1 MSIFI
6 GVLGVVTLISAGDL
20 LITKLEQDIQEDELA
35 MTRSTVQLP
44 NLALAQSVDNAAV
57 LERIAQLEGV
67 TVVEGRAVNEVNYR
81 KAGAEDFETGVLAT
95 NFEPFSESQL
105 EPVRLVEGRFPQNTP
120 DTERIEIAIDRRFA
134 EAQGLAI
141 GDVLE
146 LRLLRPTEQPL
157 GDAVEVPTTRDVP
170 VVEAEIVGIAFQAYG
185 YPADLGSGDR
195 LMFATFDDSAYVLNS
210 RALTLIYARYETF
223 EQAEAGLADFRAA
236 IAETPYFDLFT
247 QAENPAENAQIEQT
261 RGTNNALV
269 ALAMIALVV
278 SGFLVVNVLTAIV
291 SEQRRQIG
299 AMKAIGANG
308 LDNFYIYAG
317 IAVAYGVIGVV
328 PGVLLGIPAGYVAA
342 QQLAAQNNTFI
353 DEFSLSW
360 QAVVAGAIIGLLVP
374 FLASIWPVLQALRIS
389 ILEAITDQGISS
401 NFGKTRFEQTLGRLP
416 LPPSLLLSINSA
428 YQKRYRLALTGI
440 TLVLANAAFM
450 GIFSIFFGLV
460 QLADET
466 FNTYGYQIEV
476 GLPGGENVAEIAPKI
491 RQQVD
496 GVKAIEPGINIAI
509 TIEGYDVEPITA
521 GPPGVR
527 AIGFNTNNPEVF
539 NLPYVEGEGWQ
550 NDPDREGVVV
560 ANRIAENLQLKIGDP
575 ITITAAGNT
584 QTFEVIGIINWPFD
598 GVWMKFEHLAEFIGF
613 KDESGNY
620 LANNLNIILNG
631 KEPSVDEV
639 NDKIEE
645 IKAIFVDSGE
655 NVTTTNWV
663 RLKNLI
669 VNIVTA
675 LGVILSLAAF
685 LIAAVGGVGL
695 LTTLSISVFER
706 QKEIGVM
713 RSVGATSW
721 NVAQQFLVEGII
733 VGVFSFLIAL
743 PLSLVLRAALLQIL
757 PIGSNNEFTFEY
769 PLITPVVGFVALLFL
784 VTVASLWPS
793 ISASR
798 RTVSDILRYQ

>member
-1 MSIFI
+1 MIRTRTRKIIRDIWARKLRTALVSMSIFI

-134 EAQGLAI
+134 EAQDLAI

-146 LRLLRPTEQPL
+146 LRLLRSTEQPL

-328 PGVLLGIPAGYVAA
+328 PGVLLGIPAGYAAA

-360 QAVVAGAIIGLLVP
+360 QAVVAGAIIGLLV
-374 FLASIWPVLQALRIS
+374 
-389 ILEAITDQGISS
+389 
-401 NFGKTRFEQTLGRLP
+401 
-416 LPPSLLLSINSA
+416 
-428 YQKRYRLALTGI
+428 
-440 TLVLANAAFM
+440 
-450 GIFSIFFGLV
+450 
-460 QLADET
+460 
-466 FNTYGYQIEV
+466 
-476 GLPGGENVAEIAPKI
+476 
-491 RQQVD
+491 
-496 GVKAIEPGINIAI
+496 
-509 TIEGYDVEPITA
+509 
-521 GPPGVR
+521 
-527 AIGFNTNNPEVF
+527 
-539 NLPYVEGEGWQ
+539 
-550 NDPDREGVVV
+550 
-560 ANRIAENLQLKIGDP
+560 
-575 ITITAAGNT
+575 
-584 QTFEVIGIINWPFD
+584 
-598 GVWMKFEHLAEFIGF
+598 
-613 KDESGNY
+613 
-620 LANNLNIILNG
+620 
-631 KEPSVDEV
+631 
-639 NDKIEE
+639 
-645 IKAIFVDSGE
+645 
-655 NVTTTNWV
+655 
-663 RLKNLI
+663 
-669 VNIVTA
+669 
-675 LGVILSLAAF
+675 
-685 LIAAVGGVGL
+685 
-695 LTTLSISVFER
+695 
-706 QKEIGVM
+706 
-713 RSVGATSW
+713 
-721 NVAQQFLVEGII
+721 
-733 VGVFSFLIAL
+733 
-743 PLSLVLRAALLQIL
+743 
-757 PIGSNNEFTFEY
+757 
-769 PLITPVVGFVALLFL
+769 
-784 VTVASLWPS
+784 
-793 ISASR
+793 
-798 RTVSDILRYQ
+798 